1 MNNTLRDFQR
11 RVKQAGIGAFRHSA
25 LEVPV
30 PAVIIC
36 GFVRIRGTYELT
48 ASHKSLTVSRLYSPD
63 CRLSEPEVFA
73 AQPRGRKSMY
83 LRHGQRVYTA

>member
-1 MNNTLRDFQR
+1 VNNTLRDFQR

-48 ASHKSLTVSRLYSPD
+48 AGHNSRAISFLSSPAIIAAL
-63 CRLSEPEVFA
+63 RLA
-73 AQPRGRKSMY
+73 CLKLAQ
-83 LRHGQRVYTA
+83 LVVA